1 MARPKLSAEKRL
13 DHIIRARVTMIE
25 HVQIE
30 HAAAAHGLS
39 MSDFVRRRSL
49 GYRLPPMAAKMK
61 RVALASTA
69 LLRLGVN
76 LNQIAKHANAGQ
88 GVAVGELNALIVR
101 INAEMDKLTGDLDD
115 EDFDSDEN
123 V

>member
-1 MARPKLSAEKRL
+1 LFGKTPKYAASGLL
-13 DHIIRARVTMIE
+13 GHVTDMESI
-25 HVQIE
+25 QIE
-30 HAAAAHGLS
+30 QAASMRGMGLS
-39 MSDFVRRRSL
+39 EFVRRRAL
-49 GYRLPPMAAKMK
+49 GTRMPAGIVDRQAQ
-61 RVALASTA
+61 AEATTA

-76 LNQIAKHANAGQ
+76 LNQIAKHVNAGQ

-101 INAEMDKLTGDLDD
+101 INAEMDNLMRDLDN